1 MNDVALHRH
10 PTTFSALRLAQ
21 LWCDGHRIG
30 SQDAL
35 THALRVV
42 DVLLRH
48 VPDAAPE
55 VIAAA
60 VLHDSPDLAPSEV
73 DLHAVLVTLLS
84 PEVARLVE
92 ALRHEHDGLDVGDV
106 PEPPAEDPALM
117 QASAADKIVS
127 IQAVLDGAQ
136 ANDPATYWSARQG
149 FVAALGYFRSF
160 HDAAGRVL
168 PTTMVDELGALV
180 YLAEKRIGEAGA
192 AR

>member
-1 MNDVALHRH
+1 MNDVALHSH

-35 THALRVV
+35 AHALRVV
-42 DVLLRH
+42 NVLLQH
-48 VPDAAPE
+48 IPDAAPE

-60 VLHDSPDLAPSEV
+60 VLHDSPDLAPSDL

-92 ALRHEHDGLDVGDV
+92 ALRHEHDGLDVGDM
-106 PEPPAEDPALM
+106 PEPPADDPALM
-117 QASAADKIVS
+117 KASAADKIVS

-136 ANDPATYWSARQG
+136 TNEPAAYWRDRQG
-149 FVAALGYFRSF
+149 FVAALGYFRLF

-168 PTTMVDELGALV
+168 PSTMVDELGALV
-180 YLAEKRIGEAGA
+180 DLAEKRIDEASA
-192 AR
+192 DR